1 MSSYV
6 EFFIKAGDF
15 YAPIYSESRS
25 GAIYQAFQ
33 YQVPYEQSRALT
45 QKDLNEVC
53 NEQRSEKAD
62 LERRISA
69 AQEKIEWLRTSTLS
83 AEERMEEY
91 NGEREMVEYYK
102 EEIAH
107 ADYVM
112 NFCSWLGE
120 MLEEIRYRSDTC
132 KRLAVDPDHYVFV
145 GIDCGNP
152 GFKDLDD

>member
-6 EFFIKAGDF
+6 EFYVKAGDF

-33 YQVPYEQSRALT
+33 YQVPYGQNRALT

-53 NEQRSEKAD
+53 SEQRSEKA
-62 LERRISA
+62 EYEKRISA

-91 NGEREMVEYYK
+91 NSEREMIEYCK

-112 NFCSWLGE
+112 SFCSWLGE
-120 MLEEIRYRSDTC
+120 MLEEIRYLPDTS

-145 GIDCGNP
+145 GVDCGNP
-152 GFKDLDD
+152 GFKDLEA

>member
-15 YAPIYSESRS
+15 YAPIYSECRS

-45 QKDLNEVC
+45 QKDLDEVC
-53 NEQRSEKAD
+53 SEQRSEKATY
-62 LERRISA
+62 EQRISA

-83 AEERMEEY
+83 AEERMEAY
-91 NGEREMVEYYK
+91 NDECEMMEYYK
-102 EEIAH
+102 EEIAN
-107 ADYVM
+107 ADRVM
-112 NFCSWLGE
+112 NFCSWLSDI
-120 MLEEIRYRSDTC
+120 MEEVRYLPDTA
-132 KRLAVDPDHYVFV
+132 KRLEVDPDHYIFV

-152 GFKDLDD
+152 GFKHLDD